1 MRYIPPD
8 IKAKIEK
15 LNQTIYEDADPKA
28 DIVLRRAQVGLTQ
41 TNLFNMHTIR
51 KGTGLEDL
59 AIDLKREDVNKP
71 PNKIYN
77 IYIKDGICKVAT
89 KNMPAKANEKWV
101 DVYTVGPATDCEI
114 AFDGRWHRDSQ
125 YHWQLV
131 TQGEPWLF
139 YVRSG
144 RLYTRHW
151 DKDPYVLAE
160 GVSKIAAIR
169 GWKNVYLW
177 NHDQGIIVAYIKSG
191 KVYYRNYCQQPPD
204 QPALWETE
212 TEVVQLPSPAQNIAL
227 FRTNDYRV
235 GFLCESN
242 GQIYWALTERNWAT
256 MAIEPHFVSAGITD
270 VTVDV
275 IPIGLT
281 DLYTKDSNI
290 TSTITDVE
298 VNFCPTQEPKVVGAT
313 TDEESTITIEFDMP
327 LMEGEGQEKAFIV
340 IDDYSNEF
348 EVLSTEL
355 GETPYYLVLNTES
368 LMGAVSVLNISFRPI
383 QDQIQVGRLRTRM
396 TPCCI
401 KYIYDFDVQAELK
414 PPEGYTDNNI
424 SVGIT
429 DMLIDYMKVD
439 RVGVSTKTHSVS
451 ITVADV
457 SVALIHIDDINP

>member
-15 LNQTIYEDADPKA
+15 LNQTIYENTDPRA
-28 DIVLRRAQVGLTQ
+28 EVLLRRAQVGLTQ

-151 DKDPYVLAE
+151 TAEPILLAE

-169 GWKNVYLW
+169 GWKNTYMW
-177 NHDQGIIVAYIKSG
+177 NHDQGIICCYIKSG
-191 KVYYRNYCQQPPD
+191 QIYYRNYCQQPPD
-204 QPALWETE
+204 QPALWEIE
-212 TEVVQLPSPAQNIAL
+212 RQVDLPTPAQNVAL
-227 FRTNDYRV
+227 FRTNDYRT

-242 GQIYWALTERNWAT
+242 GQMYWTLTTRNWAN
-256 MAIEPHFVSAGITD
+256 MATEVHSLSAGI
-270 VTVDV
+270 
-275 IPIGLT
+275 
-281 DLYTKDSNI
+281 
-290 TSTITDVE
+290 
-298 VNFCPTQEPKVVGAT
+298 
-313 TDEESTITIEFDMP
+313 
-327 LMEGEGQEKAFIV
+327 
-340 IDDYSNEF
+340 
-348 EVLSTEL
+348 
-355 GETPYYLVLNTES
+355 
-368 LMGAVSVLNISFRPI
+368 
-383 QDQIQVGRLRTRM
+383 
-396 TPCCI
+396 
-401 KYIYDFDVQAELK
+401 
-414 PPEGYTDNNI
+414 
-424 SVGIT
+424 
-429 DMLIDYMKVD
+429 
-439 RVGVSTKTHSVS
+439 
-451 ITVADV
+451 DV
-457 SVALIHIDDINP
+457 SVALIDLEYSNAWLKHNLSAGIDLQAEILYLLSDNLFKSAENDGETTVKAVTRYFLTNINPADFMIYDITNATFGVTDIQYGNTKNELIMTVDSLAFSAPDDLTLKFLGGTTKGETGQNVDPFEITFTPTGIDYVEVDPPQVEVIWNE